1 MSSAVEQIKAR
12 LSIID
17 VVGSYIKLDKAG
29 TNYKAKCPF
38 HNEKTPSFYVSPGRE
53 SYHCFGC
60 DKGGDIFS
68 FVEELEGVDFIG
80 ALKILAEKAGVKLEN
95 EDKYEK
101 SEKGRTSV
109 LLTSAI
115 EFYRRELVK
124 NTNALNYLK
133 GRGLKG
139 ETVTKFKI
147 GYAPDDWR
155 AVGNYLKKQ
164 GFSDDEIEKA
174 GLSIKSPSGSY
185 DRFRGRIMFPVYN
198 ISGSPIGFSG
208 RIFEP
213 KITEGKQEPA
223 KYINTPQTV
232 VYDKSRALFGID
244 KAKVEMRKKNEC
256 ILVEG
261 QFDLIMAH
269 QAGTENTVAVSGTA
283 LTEDHLMMINRL
295 AEKLTMAFDGDSAGL
310 KASARAIGL
319 ALSLEMDV
327 RLVSMGNAKD
337 PADVIKDRPEDWLN
351 AVENSKHIVDFFLD
365 SLTSHN
371 LTKDVFSKQVKKQVL
386 PYVKSIKSRIEQAK
400 FVNKISELLKVTEGA
415 VWEDLKE
422 TVPAFVENNGVA
434 VGKEIKQRSPN
445 ENTKEFNLKKM
456 VWSFLEWQKDIS
468 IQTSDQNKK
477 NALGDKEQRFR
488 ELIKD
493 GEYEKI
499 DRFLSPKRNQLILEV
514 EIPFSGATN
523 LEKEIDSALD
533 SLEEEILK
541 NEVGTEWLKI
551 KEAEKNGNAEK
562 VAIHMT
568 NFQKMSKRLDEFK
581 KRSA

>member
-12 LSIID
+12 LSIVD

-29 TNYKAKCPF
+29 ANYKAKCPF

-60 DKGGDIFS
+60 DKGGDILS
-68 FVEELEGVDFIG
+68 FVEELEGLDFIG
-80 ALKILAEKAGVKLEN
+80 ALKMLAEKAGVKLEN

-101 SEKGRTSV
+101 SEKGRTTA

-115 EFYRRELVK
+115 DFYRRELVK

-133 GRGLKG
+133 NRGLKG
-139 ETVTKFKI
+139 ETVTKFKV

-155 AVGNYLKKQ
+155 ATDNHLKKL
-164 GFSDDEIEKA
+164 GFTEDEIEKA

-185 DRFRGRIMFPVYN
+185 DRFRSRIMFPVYN

-208 RIFEP
+208 RIFEA
-213 KITEGKQEPA
+213 KITGGKQEPA

-244 KAKVEMRKKNEC
+244 RAKVEMRKKNEC

-283 LTEDHLMMINRL
+283 LTEEHLTMINRL
-295 AEKLTMAFDGDSAGL
+295 SEKLVMAFDGDSAGL

-319 ALSLEMDV
+319 ALSLGMEV
-327 RLVSMGNAKD
+327 RLVSIPGAKD
-337 PADVIKDRPEDWLN
+337 PADLIKDRPEDWLK
-351 AVENSKHIVDFFLD
+351 AVSGSKHIVDFFLD
-365 SLTSHN
+365 SLSGQK
-371 LTKDVFSKQVKKQVL
+371 LPKDVFSKETEKQVL
-386 PYVKSIKSRIEQAK
+386 PYVASIKSKIEQAK
-400 FVNKISELLKVTEGA
+400 FVNKIAELLKISEDA
-415 VWEDLKE
+415 VWDEVKKAAKVIVNNTE
-422 TVPAFVENNGVA
+422 TADKKDVLARPIDE
-434 VGKEIKQRSPN
+434 S
-445 ENTKEFNLKKM
+445 TKESKIKKM
-456 VWSFLEWQKDIS
+456 IWSFVEWQKSLKDGGI
-468 IQTSDQNKK
+468 DMKDR
-477 NALGDKEQRFR
+477 ADRFR
-488 ELIKD
+488 NLVKDEEYLIL
-493 GEYEKI
+493 

-514 EIPFSGATN
+514 EIPFSGATD
-523 LEKEIDSALD
+523 LEREIDGMID
-533 SLEEEILK
+533 SLEGEMLK
-541 NEVGTEWLKI
+541 NEVSAEWLKI
-551 KEAEKNGNAEK
+551 KEAEKSGDTDK
-562 VAIHMT
+562 VSEHMS
-568 NFQKMSKRLDEFK
+568 NFQKLSKKLDEFK